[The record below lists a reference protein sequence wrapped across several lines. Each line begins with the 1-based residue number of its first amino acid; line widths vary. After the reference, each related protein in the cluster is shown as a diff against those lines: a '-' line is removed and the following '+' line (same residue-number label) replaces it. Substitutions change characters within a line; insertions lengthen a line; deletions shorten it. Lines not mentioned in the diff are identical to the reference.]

1 LDFTKG
7 FAVKNSFYTSFDT
20 ECIGRGQSKNDKGR
34 TPFEQ
39 DRDRIIYSPAF
50 RRLQNKTQ
58 VFLSGEFDFY
68 RTRLTHS
75 MEVSQIGRSI
85 VNHLNRTSTALSDD
99 HHIDQDL
106 VESICLAHDIG
117 HPSFG
122 HAGEQVLNTM
132 MQESGGFEGNAQNLR
147 ILVDL
152 FYRDKTCWSGMKPTR
167 AFLDGML
174 KYKTL
179 FSESEKKKHHFIYDF
194 QSDILEFVSPDHHF
208 TSLFETE
215 KERNSFKSLEC
226 RIMDWAD
233 DIAYSIHD
241 IDDGIRAGFIS
252 MKNIRN
258 WMDEH
263 SDDLSKD
270 QHGFLDD
277 LCLAIADDS
286 FSSFLARLIGTFI
299 HGTTLV
305 ERETPLSEST
315 NRYKY
320 DIHISEDCLELCTLL
335 KRLAIS
341 LVFHTPQVHQLEFKG
356 GRILKGLFEVIEQE
370 YLNGRANYNL
380 LPAHY
385 HNAMNNGDVHHRRR
399 LLCDYLSGMTD
410 GFVVRTYKRMFDPDF
425 GSIIDLI

>member
-1 LDFTKG
+1 ME
-7 FAVKNSFYTSFDT
+7 NRFYTDFDT
-20 ECIGRGQSKNDKGR
+20 DWIGRGQSKNVKGR

-85 VNHLNRTSTALSDD
+85 VNHLNRTSPQLSDGF
-99 HHIDQDL
+99 HIDQDL

-122 HAGEQVLNTM
+122 HAGEQVLNELM
-132 MQESGGFEGNAQNLR
+132 FAEGGFEGNAQNLR

-152 FYRDKTCWSGMKPTR
+152 FYRDKSQWSGMNPTR

-179 FSESEKKKHHFIYDF
+179 FSHSQEKKNHFIYDF
-194 QSDILEFVSPDHHF
+194 QKDILDFVIPQPDF
-208 TSLFETE
+208 LKGLTTE
-215 KERNSFKSLEC
+215 HELNSFKSLEC

-241 IDDGIRAGFIS
+241 IDDGIRAGFIT
-252 MKNIRN
+252 MKKIRN
-258 WMDEH
+258 WLDTHE
-263 SDDLSKD
+263 KEYAENEIT
-270 QHGFLDD
+270 FLES
-277 LCLAIADDS
+277 LCESIVDDS
-286 FSSFLARLIGTFI
+286 FSATLARLIGLFI
-299 HGTTLV
+299 HSTTLITRNTALG
-305 ERETPLSEST
+305 EKT
-315 NRYKY
+315 NRYKF
-320 DIHISEDCLELCTLL
+320 DILVEGESRRLCEML
-335 KRLAIS
+335 KSLAIG
-341 LVFHTPQVHQLEFKG
+341 LVFHTPQVHQLEYKG
-356 GRILKGLFEVIEQE
+356 GRILRKLFSVMEEE
-370 YLNGRANYNL
+370 YMKDGTHPFRL

-385 HNAMNNGDVHHRRR
+385 HEAMATSSHLQKKRM
-399 LLCDYLSGMTD
+399 LCDYLSGMTD
-410 GFVVRTYKRMFDPDF
+410 GFVVRTYKRLFDPDF

>member
-1 LDFTKG
+1 MENNFYCDFDMESIK
-7 FAVKNSFYTSFDT
+7 
-20 ECIGRGQSKNDKGR
+20 RGQTKNVKGR

-85 VNHLNRTSTALSDD
+85 VNHLNRSSEHLSDD
-99 HHIDQDL
+99 FRLDQNL

-122 HAGEQVLNTM
+122 HAGEHVLNTLM
-132 MQESGGFEGNAQNLR
+132 LESGGFEGNAQNLR

-152 FYRDKTCWSGMKPTR
+152 FYREKRVWSGMKPTR

-179 FSESEKKKHHFIYDF
+179 FSASQDKINHFVYDF
-194 QSDILEFVSPDHHF
+194 QSDILDFVSPDIAF
-208 TSLFETE
+208 DSLFSSE
-215 KERNSFKSLEC
+215 KELNDFKSVEC
-226 RIMDWAD
+226 KIMDWAD

-241 IDDGIRAGFIS
+241 IDDGIRAGFITL
-252 MKNIRN
+252 KKVRN
-258 WMDEH
+258 WMNSKEQEYSGQDEQFLH
-263 SDDLSKD
+263 ALCHAIMDDN
-270 QHGFLDD
+270 
-277 LCLAIADDS
+277 
-286 FSSFLARLIGTFI
+286 FSQFLARLIGDFI

-305 ERETPLSEST
+305 ERDSPLSDTT
-315 NRYKY
+315 NRYRF
-320 DIHISEDCLELCTLL
+320 DIEVSPESKSLCKLL
-335 KRLAIS
+335 KVLAVQ
-341 LVFHTPQVHQLEFKG
+341 LVFHTPQVHQLEYKG
-356 GRILKGLFEVIEQE
+356 GEMLRTLFQVMEEE
-370 YLNGRANYNL
+370 YVQKKTPKNYL

-385 HNAMNNGDVHHRRR
+385 HAALAGADEQTKRRT
-399 LLCDYLSGMTD
+399 LCDYLSGMTD
-410 GFVVRTYKRMFDPDF
+410 GFVVRTYKRLFDPDF

>member
-1 LDFTKG
+1 VNNT
-7 FAVKNSFYTSFDT
+7 FYSDFDT
-20 ECIGRGQSKNDKGR
+20 EAIGRGQSKNVKGR

-85 VNHLNRTSTALSDD
+85 VNHLNRSSEALSDSF
-99 HHIDQDL
+99 HIDQDL

-122 HAGEQVLNTM
+122 HAGEQVLNEM
-132 MQESGGFEGNAQNLR
+132 MLKSGGFEGNAQNLR

-152 FYRDKTCWSGMKPTR
+152 FYRDKTQWSGMKPTR

-179 FSESEKKKHHFIYDF
+179 FADSEKKKNHFIYNF
-194 QSDILEFVSPDHHF
+194 QKDILDFVSPEVSF
-208 TSLFETE
+208 SSIFSNE
-215 KERNSFKSLEC
+215 KELNSFKSVEC

-241 IDDGIRAGFIS
+241 IDDGIRAGFITI
-252 MKNIRN
+252 KKIRN
-258 WMDEH
+258 WMETKNTEYTENDRSFLE
-263 SDDLSKD
+263 SLCEAVVDDN
-270 QHGFLDD
+270 
-277 LCLAIADDS
+277 
-286 FSSFLARLIGTFI
+286 FSAFLARLIGGFI
-299 HGTTLV
+299 HSTTLV
-305 ERETPLSEST
+305 ERENPLAANT
-315 NRYKY
+315 NRYRY
-320 DIHISEDCLELCTLL
+320 DIAIEPDSEALCSLL
-335 KRLAIS
+335 KMLAIN
-341 LVFHTPQVHQLEFKG
+341 LVFHTPQVHQLEYKG
-356 GRILKGLFEVIEQE
+356 GRILRKLFSVMEDE
-370 YLNGRANYNL
+370 YVLAEKPSYRL

-385 HNAMNNGDVHHRRR
+385 HNALAGQDEHLKRRM
-399 LLCDYLSGMTD
+399 LCDYISGMTD
-410 GFVVRTYKRMFDPDF
+410 GFVVRTYKRLFDPDF
-425 GSIIDLI
+425 GSINDLI

>member
-1 LDFTKG
+1 MQN
-7 FAVKNSFYTSFDT
+7 AFYTNFDT
-20 ECIGRGQSKNDKGR
+20 ECIGRGQTKNDKGR

-85 VNHLNRTSTALSDD
+85 VNHLNRTSNELSDEF
-99 HHIDQDL
+99 HIDQDL

-122 HAGEQVLNTM
+122 HAGEQILNTM
-132 MQESGGFEGNAQNLR
+132 MLESGGFEGNAQNLR

-152 FYRDKTCWSGMKPTR
+152 FYRDKSCWSGMKPTR

-194 QSDILEFVSPDHHF
+194 QSDILDFVSPEVPF
-208 TSLFETE
+208 SSLFQTE
-215 KERNSFKSLEC
+215 KDRNDFKSLEC

-252 MKNIRN
+252 IKNIRN
-258 WMDEH
+258 WMDEN
-263 SDDLSKD
+263 SDVLSD
-270 QHGFLDD
+270 THELFLFD
-277 LCLAIADDS
+277 LCEAIANDS

-299 HGTTLV
+299 HGTSLV
-305 ERETPLSEST
+305 KRETPLSDKT
-315 NRYKY
+315 NRYRY
-320 DIHISEDCLELCTLL
+320 DISVTNECNELCALL
-335 KRLAIS
+335 KKLAIA

-356 GRILKGLFEVIEQE
+356 GRILQGLFEVMEHE
-370 YLNGRANYNL
+370 YIHGGARYNL
-380 LPAHY
+380 LPSHY
-385 HNAMNNGDVHHRRR
+385 HKAMNSGDIHHRRR